1 MPALKGEVQ
10 LFYDS
15 SDKRATPQL
24 ERILKADPNDLTAQE
39 MLAMLQK
46 KQGDCRAAN
55 EHFAIS
61 FSQMGTHPETLEAYG
76 YCLVQMKDFEKA
88 VTIFQELADLLPDR
102 TYPKYDL
109 SLIHIYQHDLPAV
122 DEAQQRL

>member
-10 LFYDS
+10 LLYES
-15 SDKRATPQL
+15 GDKRAIPL
-24 ERILKADPNDLTAQE
+24 LGRILKADPHDLTAQE

-61 FSQMGTHPETLEAYG
+61 SGQMGTHPETLEAYG
-76 YCLVQMKDFEKA
+76 YCLVQMKEFEKA
-88 VTIFQELADLLPDR
+88 VPVFR
-102 TYPKYDL
+102 TARGAA
-109 SLIHIYQHDLPAV
+109 S
-122 DEAQQRL
+122 